1 MNNKKGISF
10 WVLILATI
18 VLIIFLTAGQ
28 TLSLIDYDL
37 AIDLGLQESEKEIG
51 KVGIAFA
58 KGFALGD
65 TIFYIPILVLG
76 ILGLIKGK
84 KWGALFMFGGL
95 AISVYWPIVHLYAIY
110 IETDAIVLNP
120 DKYISFPIILTLI
133 TVYGLWGIIY
143 LYNNY
148 TQY

>member
-1 MNNKKGISF
+1 MNNKKGVSF
-10 WVLILATI
+10 WVLILAAI
-18 VLIIFLTAGQ
+18 VLILFLTAGQ
-28 TLSLIDYDL
+28 TFSLLDYDL

-58 KGFALGD
+58 KGFAFGD
-65 TIFYIPILVLG
+65 TIIYIPMLIIG

-95 AISVYWPIVHLYAIY
+95 AISVYWPVVHLYAIY

-133 TVYGLWGIIY
+133 TVYGLWGIVY
-143 LYNNY
+143 LYKNF
-148 TQY
+148 T

>member
-1 MNNKKGISF
+1 MNNKKGVSF
-10 WVLILATI
+10 WVLILAAI
-18 VLIIFLTAGQ
+18 VLIIFLAAGQ

-58 KGFALGD
+58 KGFAFGD
-65 TIFYIPILVLG
+65 TIIYIPMLVLG

-84 KWGALFMFGGL
+84 KWGVLFMFGGL
-95 AISVYWPIVHLYAIY
+95 AISVYWPIVHLYTIY

-133 TVYGLWGIIY
+133 TVYGLWGIGY
-143 LYNNY
+143 LYKNFK
-148 TQY
+148 

>member
-65 TIFYIPILVLG
+65 TIFYIPMLVLG
-76 ILGLIKGK
+76 ILGLVKGK

-143 LYNNY
+143 LYKKF
-148 TQY
+148 T

>member
-1 MNNKKGISF
+1 MNNKKGVSF

-65 TIFYIPILVLG
+65 TIFYIPMLVLG
-76 ILGLIKGK
+76 ILGLVKGK

-143 LYNNY
+143 LYKKF
-148 TQY
+148 T

>member
-1 MNNKKGISF
+1 MNNKKGVSF
-10 WVLILATI
+10 WVLILAAI
-18 VLIIFLTAGQ
+18 VLIIFLTTGQ

-58 KGFALGD
+58 KGFAFGD
-65 TIFYIPILVLG
+65 TIIYIPMLIIG

-95 AISVYWPIVHLYAIY
+95 AISVYWPVVHLYAIY

-120 DKYISFPIILTLI
+120 DKYISFPIVLTLI
-133 TVYGLWGIIY
+133 TVYGLWGISY
-143 LYNNY
+143 LYKNL
-148 TQY
+148 T

>member
-1 MNNKKGISF
+1 MNNKKGVSF
-10 WVLILATI
+10 WVLILAAI
-18 VLIIFLTAGQ
+18 VLILFLTAGQ
-28 TLSLIDYDL
+28 TFSLLDYDL

-58 KGFALGD
+58 KGFAFGD
-65 TIFYIPILVLG
+65 TIIYIPMLIIG

-95 AISVYWPIVHLYAIY
+95 AISVYWPVVHLYAIY

-120 DKYISFPIILTLI
+120 DKYISFPIVLTLI
-133 TVYGLWGIIY
+133 TVYGLWGIVY
-143 LYNNY
+143 LYKNF
-148 TQY
+148 T